1 MNRQNNETDL
11 TGLTIM
17 IIVFTITLLVT
28 LFSV

>member
-1 MNRQNNETDL
+1 MNRKTNETDL
-11 TGLTIM
+11 TGLVIM

>member
-11 TGLTIM
+11 TGLVIM

>member
-11 TGLTIM
+11 TGLVIM
-17 IIVFTITLLVT
+17 IIVFTITFLIT

>member
-11 TGLTIM
+11 TGLAIM